1 MSIADDLQ
9 KIEEMYAHGTLTRE
23 EFEQAKA
30 KVLAGDSVPRQPSQD
45 SQTAR
50 QIAQLQ
56 RQNAVAQLDREWEM
70 EKEQYMDTNRYG
82 SRSLPSEGG
91 SLFGGLII
99 AGFGVFW
106 TILAFSITSGAS
118 AAGAPGIA
126 TVFPFFGVLF
136 ILVGVGSSISSYSK
150 AGQYREAERRYQEK
164 RARLLAEP
172 VKL

>member
-1 MSIADDLQ
+1 MSIADELQ
-9 KIEEMYAHGTLTRE
+9 KIEELYAHGTLTRD

-30 KVLAGDSVPRQPSQD
+30 KTLAAGESPTPAAD

-50 QIAQLQ
+50 QIAQIQ
-56 RQNAVAQLDREWEM
+56 RQNAVAQLDREWAM
-70 EKEQYMDTNRYG
+70 EREQYMVTGRYG

-106 TILAFSITSGAS
+106 TILAFTITSGAS

-126 TVFPFFGVLF
+126 SVFPFFGVLF
-136 ILVGVGSSISSYSK
+136 ILAGIGSSISSYSK
-150 AGQYREAERRYQEK
+150 AGQYREAKQRYQDK
-164 RARLLAEP
+164 RARLLTEP
-172 VKL
+172 NEL

>member
-1 MSIADDLQ
+1 MSIADELRQ
-9 KIEEMYAHGTLTRE
+9 IEEMYTQGTLTRE

-30 KVLAGDSVPRQPSQD
+30 KALTTEAAPTQNAAD

-50 QIAQLQ
+50 QLAQLQ
-56 RQNAVAQLDREWEM
+56 RQNAVAQLDREWAM
-70 EKEQYMDTNRYG
+70 EREQYMVTGRYG
-82 SRSLPSEGG
+82 SRSLPTESG
-91 SLFGGLII
+91 SVFGGLLIG
-99 AGFGVFW
+99 GFGVFW
-106 TILAFSITSGAS
+106 TILAFTITSGAS

-150 AGQYREAERRYQEK
+150 AGQYREAEQRYQEK

-172 VKL
+172 IEL

>member
-1 MSIADDLQ
+1 MSIADELQ
-9 KIEEMYAHGTLTRE
+9 KIEELYAHGTLTRD

-30 KVLAGDSVPRQPSQD
+30 KALTEAAPTPIPAAD

-70 EKEQYMDTNRYG
+70 EKEQYMVTGRYG

-106 TILAFSITSGAS
+106 TIFAFSITSGAAS
-118 AAGAPGIA
+118 AGAPGIA
-126 TVFPFFGVLF
+126 SVFPFFGILF
-136 ILVGVGSSISSYSK
+136 VIVGVGSSISSYFK
-150 AGQYREAERRYQEK
+150 AGQYREAAQRYQEK
-164 RARLLAEP
+164 RARLLAE
-172 VKL
+172 VDE